1 MVIFC
6 IGLGSGADHNELNL
20 IASDPDKEHVF
31 ILSGFDSLDPNEFVK
46 FLDAATCQG

>member
-6 IGLGSGADHNELNL
+6 IGLGSDVDVDEMNL

-31 ILSGFDSLDPNEFVK
+31 LLSGFDKLEPNEFVK